1 MLLLWSP
8 TNEAIGRSCRPKPS
22 DLSCSINNFH
32 FHYALGFATQTL
44 AHMSDSLV
52 RVSRRVGLS
61 NFVRIPNTQM
71 GSPIAGHRQ
80 PQAELCSPNSSD
92 THEKVHLSPE
102 GWVLRPQS
110 NPQYRQRSYKRS
122 KQSFNLTFCMSVNC
136 ESNWFWRYISS
147 GISICTQTQDQVS
160 TNTLY
165 TNDTEVAHHLLKT
178 LLF

>member
-22 DLSCSINNFH
+22 DLSCPYNNFH

-61 NFVRIPNTQM
+61 NFVRIPNTPM
-71 GSPIAGHRQ
+71 GIPIAGHRQ
-80 PQAELCSPNSSD
+80 PQAELCSPKSSD

-110 NPQYRQRSYKRS
+110 NPQYRQESCKRP
-122 KQSFNLTFCMSVNC
+122 KQSSDLIFSPPVNC
-136 ESNWFWRYISS
+136 ESNWFWRYQSS
-147 GISICTQTQDQVS
+147 SINTCTRTQGQAS
-160 TNTLY
+160 TNTLCI
-165 TNDTEVAHHLLKT
+165 NDTEAAHHLLKT

>member
-22 DLSCSINNFH
+22 DLSRSINNFH

-61 NFVRIPNTQM
+61 NFVRIPNTPM

-80 PQAELCSPNSSD
+80 PQAELCSPKSSD
-92 THEKVHLSPE
+92 THEKVLLSPE

-110 NPQYRQRSYKRS
+110 KPQYRQGGCKRS
-122 KQSFNLTFCMSVNC
+122 KQSFNLTFLPPVNC
-136 ESNWFWRYISS
+136 ESNWFWRYNIS
-147 GISICTQTQDQVS
+147 GINICTRTPGQAS

-165 TNDTEVAHHLLKT
+165 INDTEKAHHLLKT